1 MNTLN
6 QIIHIRRKKGLLFY
20 IAILAMVAG
29 MIPPQPVSAVAPN
42 APQMQTLF
50 AASINFQDDADTTPP
65 AGYLEDFGEA
75 YGARTGANQGSGL
88 SYGWIDINSG
98 SPVSLVGQGRDR
110 SSTGQ
115 SNLLLA
121 TTIHMNHPSTPPSGY
136 WEIAVPNGT
145 YSVTASVGDASGGGN
160 DPETHRINAEG
171 ISIINNYVPSGGAGS
186 NTRHTT
192 GSGTIT
198 VSDGKLTL
206 DYSGGGVNTKLNY
219 VEIQQQPDAPTQFPL
234 QINFNAEAGEQPAGY
249 LLDFGQAYSV
259 RNRAD
264 QGDSAYTYGWVN
276 ANDGATPL
284 DLSAGSSGNGR
295 DRGTSQP
302 DQRLDSLM
310 HMQADDLPGNFS
322 GVKTEGIWEIA
333 LPNGL
338 YEVTVAAGDPNVNA
352 NDPEVHALNV
362 EGAEAI
368 FGFAPSGPAGSAGHH
383 QAATLRV
390 GVTDGKLSID
400 AKGGLNTKINYVD
413 IDTVA
418 EDLPYVTSIN
428 PPNRS
433 TDVER
438 LIGLGADINVP
449 GAGCGVD
456 PSSLDDNVFLYAVNP
471 DGSNGALVPSSSN
484 TSGGNDTINL
494 APDQALAENTQYR
507 FVIDGVKS
515 ELNGSCPDGG
525 DTFPVFQ
532 SLFSTGT
539 ELGGGGGG
547 SGTFDPINEPGD
559 PQVSFEVV
567 DLGINGIFFTSVEMG
582 PDGKLYGASNNG
594 QIHRYTVNADGTLSN
609 GEILKGVAGDANPG
623 FPSNARLLIGLT
635 FDPDSTASNPVA
647 WATHT
652 VYGFD
657 GIGDRWGGK
666 ISRLSGPNLENV
678 QDVFVNLP
686 RSAKDHVT
694 NSIDYGPDGRLYL
707 SQGSN
712 LAAGVADN
720 SWGTRPET
728 LLTAAVLVFDDNDSA
743 VQNAISSDTPI
754 DVKTSEAWPGGNGDT
769 SVGTYNPYA
778 INAPLKVFATG
789 IRNAYDL
796 VWHSNGYLYVPTNG
810 TAGGGESPDFPVSGT
825 DYSYCSTVRPD
836 GRSASELP
844 SVDGINNN
852 SGATGT
858 QGTHE
863 KQRDFMFIV
872 DGNGGGYFGHPNP
885 ARCEWVL
892 NIGNPTSDKNE
903 PGEGQGGSKY
913 PVGTSPDPNYRG
925 YPNFPLNE
933 QVYDFDFNKSPN
945 GVIEYLGN
953 NFQGELQNRLLV
965 VRFSNNN
972 DLFTIQVDDDGSV
985 LGAQPGVD
993 VPGFGNAPGEPYND
1007 PLEVAQNVATGDLYL
1022 AQYDRGT
1029 PVNGAQKLFLL
1040 RPADR
1045 NVSDQPDIAV
1055 APTGLVFDQ
1064 VTDAGQSATQMV
1076 TVSNNGSGD
1085 LTLSEVSLIGANADE
1100 FVLVN
1105 DPTDGTVVPAGGSI
1119 DIDVAFD
1126 PSSNGPKEA
1135 ALRIASN
1142 DADTPLVDV
1151 ELDGLGK
1158 QGLGGANEPS
1168 LQWIL
1173 DTLDIPVNV
1182 GDNDPGTNK
1191 MGATDDAATAPLLG
1205 DEIAAQ
1211 LFQKVGTGTVDI
1223 DLLAVFGPTQNNP
1236 VTAFGWYA
1244 PSDSV
1249 NPNELFTVSNSPASN
1264 GQRLLPP
1271 LNGTT
1276 SFNPGSG
1283 SFGIYS
1289 RWPFFGDRL
1298 VYSQDDLNTFEGN
1311 ASRQHKVRVYELK
1324 DESGTVVPNAYVV
1337 ATEET
1342 TSGFDYQD
1350 IVVILRNVRPAQL
1363 NGDIATSPAELIYSG
1378 VKNTTTAAVST
1389 PDVVTIT
1396 NAGVD
1401 PLTINGATFAGANP
1415 GAFALNNPPSFPVT
1429 LNQGEQLLLAPQFT
1443 PGNNPSGSTGA
1454 ADLSAVLQINS
1465 DDADAPTVE
1474 VGLFGLSASGLQ
1486 GNKEPTLQQV
1496 LNTLGYGID
1505 AGFTTLTSNTSNF
1518 PIGDETLTSLFQ
1530 KAGPGDVGMTVVARY
1545 SPDELL
1551 PYGYYI
1557 PDGTQT
1563 PPLSQVAVIDTDG
1576 NGNNI
1581 SWEQTLFPQIQAGG
1595 ATTFDPGNNS
1605 FGLYVDSNTFNR
1617 TSYTQDDLNTGI
1629 PHATRIYPLKDRA
1642 GNPVPN
1648 AYIIGYEDASNGDYQ
1663 DYVFVLTNVEPATNA
1678 TPICDPISTL
1688 ECDDVPV
1695 VLPYSL
1701 SFTSDQGGLAS
1712 GNGIGTGF
1720 TMVDPPSARLTADN
1734 PVFNDNVPGYEPS
1747 KLTINTSAGTLSIA
1761 STKGIQYAQPAS
1773 QGEPSSTDTNSQINA
1788 LGVGFDASSQKLRI
1802 ETTIVNPPAFPTNN
1816 QSQQAGLYFG
1826 LNEDNYVKIVYGNA
1840 GNGNAKVQMLLE
1852 TDASGTLDYEGTD
1865 VDLNTDNFS
1874 QSGINSVTLALE
1886 IDPATGEAQAFY
1898 ATNGGAETLVAQNG
1912 NDSVSLPASFFA
1924 GVNHDQAGATD
1935 PISYAGVFTTNR
1947 RASGSLTFAFSDFS
1961 IAPAAA
1967 DAEAPT
1973 VTIDVSGTQNGDG
1986 DYLGSATVAV
1996 NASDAGGSGVASTEY
2011 SLDGGTT
2018 FQPYTGTLT
2027 FSDEGSY
2034 TVDAR
2039 ATDGAGNVG
2048 NATPVSFDVIDVS
2061 SGDIALTNR
2070 DWQFPSGVTEAGR
2083 AHFDSW
2089 MGFNRHQ
2096 NNRTAADANYGQHDS
2111 ATLRVTNA
2119 STDEE
2124 LQIFSFNLVG
2134 NTSGASGNPAFA
2146 LPNGEETLA
2155 DPIVLQPGGFYD
2167 VVINFIYSRATNTQ
2181 NENVFAQLEVESSD
2195 SDTPTASIGL
2205 GGTWQRQRE
2214 GGNEPNV
2221 AEIVEAFGFQTTIAN
2236 PGQPINNK
2244 GVIEAIGEEVLTPFW
2259 TRADDTQPVYV
2270 RQLAAFHSCCPNVAT
2285 FKIQPN
2291 ISSDNTNNVLTH
2303 NGDDGQSY
2311 LPRKGSGIGQSTVT
2325 PSNQYFGFKID
2336 PENSDWDLNTQPT
2349 ATDEGHHFRAWP
2361 ARDVNGELIPN
2372 AYLMVMDYAGINY
2385 DFNDN
2390 VYYVTNVAPAPNT
2403 VWRDK
2408 IPVDISVTLEA
2419 SDDPAAV
2426 GESLTYTATVIN
2438 NRDFF
2443 TAYEVLV
2450 EDDLPAN
2457 TTFVDASD
2465 GCTESGGT
2473 VSCTIDVGPAASS
2486 TVTIT
2491 VEPQQ
2496 EGSLENTVDASV
2508 FGLVVV
2514 PGSSTNPGT
2523 VSDQAS
2529 VTVQVADPANLPG
2542 TITIIK
2548 EASPESA
2555 QPFDFTGD
2563 LGPFTLVDD
2572 GSTGAEFNYNMQPAA
2587 APVPAGYEVDSGAA
2601 YGARSNGQTYGWL
2614 KTADDQPIDASVAM
2628 RDRNR
2633 SGIPQELDTF
2643 QHMQRGDCCD
2653 TGFMDEIY
2661 WQHELPAGR
2670 YEVKI
2675 VAGDQP
2681 AGDGEYDS
2689 QHQYNIEGAIVP
2701 ATPYQPTT
2709 SQEYL
2714 ELTVTV
2720 DVTDGALTIEPTDAA
2735 FNTKLNYVEITA
2747 VQPNAQLF
2755 TNVSPGTYGVTE
2767 VVPSDWA
2774 LTDIVCDDG
2783 DSTGDVGNATA
2794 TINLSGS
2801 EDVTCTFSNQ
2811 TAGVQTATLNGTATR
2826 QGRSDNSALLTV
2838 ELFDDQGTLV
2848 TTYND
2853 VVSDASGAFSISGID
2868 AGAYQI
2874 GVKANTNLRV
2884 MESATLVAGEAAGVD
2899 FGEMP
2904 SGDIN
2909 NDNEVDLFDLS
2920 LLSNSYD
2927 QSAGDAD
2934 YNENADLNGN
2944 SSVDLFDLSLLS
2956 NNYDQSGE
2964 GPATP

>member
-1 MNTLN
+1 
-6 QIIHIRRKKGLLFY
+6 
-20 IAILAMVAG
+20 MVVG
-29 MIPPQPVSAVAPN
+29 MVPPQPVSAAAPAAAPN
-42 APQMQTLF
+42 APQTQTAF
-50 AASINFQDDADTTPP
+50 AANINFQDANTTPP
-65 AGYLEDFGEA
+65 AGYLRDFGEA

-88 SYGWIDINSG
+88 SYGWISVSDG
-98 SPVSLVGQGRDR
+98 SPVSLVGQGRNR
-110 SSTGQ
+110 SGSQ
-115 SNLLLA
+115 SDLRLK

-136 WEIAVPNGT
+136 WEIEVPNGT
-145 YSVTASVGDASGGGN
+145 YDVTVAVGDASAGT

-171 ISIINNYVPSGGAGS
+171 VNIVNNFTPSGGAGS

-219 VEIQQQPDAPTQFPL
+219 VEIQQQPDVPTTFPI
-234 QINFNAEAGEQPAGY
+234 QVNFNAETGEQPAGY
-249 LLDFGQAYSV
+249 LLDFGQAYAV
-259 RNRAD
+259 RDRAD
-264 QGDSAYTYGWVN
+264 QGDSTYTYGWVN
-276 ANDGATPL
+276 ANDGTTPL
-284 DLSAGSSGNGR
+284 NLSAGTSGNGR
-295 DRGTSQP
+295 DRATSQP
-302 DQRLDSLM
+302 DQRLDSLV
-310 HMQADDLPGNFS
+310 HMQADDIPGSFS

-338 YEVTVAAGDPNVNA
+338 YEVTVAAGDSNNN
-352 NDPEVHALNV
+352 NDPETHALNV

-368 FGFAPSGPAGSAGHH
+368 FGFAPSGPVGSASHH
-383 QAATLRV
+383 QTATLRV
-390 GVTDGKLSID
+390 GVNDGRLTVD

-418 EDLPYVTSIN
+418 EDLPYVTSVN

-438 LIGLGADINVP
+438 LVGLGADISVP

-456 PSSLDDNVFLYAVNP
+456 PTSLDDNVFLYAVNP

-507 FVIDGVKS
+507 YVIDGVKS
-515 ELNGSCPDGG
+515 ELNSSCPDGG
-525 DTFPVFQ
+525 DTFPKFQ
-532 SLFSTGT
+532 SLFTTGT

-547 SGTFDPINEPGD
+547 GGTFDPINEAGD
-559 PQVSFEVV
+559 PEVAFDV
-567 DLGINGIFFTSVEMG
+567 VELGINGVFFTTLEKG
-582 PDGKLYGASNNG
+582 PDGKLYGATNNG
-594 QIHRYTVNADGTLSN
+594 QIRRYTINADGTLSN
-609 GEILKGVAGDANPG
+609 EEILKGVAGDANPG
-623 FPSNARLLIGLT
+623 FPSNPRLLIGLT
-635 FDPDSTASNPVA
+635 FDEDATANNLIV
-647 WATHT
+647 WVTHT
-652 VYGFD
+652 IFGFD
-657 GIGDRWGGK
+657 NVGQRWSGK
-666 ISRLSGPNLENV
+666 ISRLSGPNLETV

-694 NSIDYGPDGRLYL
+694 NSIAYGPDGHLYL

-728 LLTAAVLVFDDNDSA
+728 LLTAAVLTFDEDSAA
-743 VQNAISSDTPI
+743 VQNAISTNTPI
-754 DVKTSEAWPGGNGDT
+754 DVKTGEAWNGGGESNADT

-778 INAPLKVFATG
+778 ANAPLKVFATG
-789 IRNAYDL
+789 IRNAFDL

-825 DYSYCSTVRPD
+825 DYSYCSTVRSD
-836 GRSASELP
+836 GRSANQLP
-844 SVDGINNN
+844 TVDGINNN
-852 SGATGT
+852 AGAMGV

-863 KQRDFMFIV
+863 TQRDFMFIV
-872 DGNGGGYFGHPNP
+872 GENGGGYFGHPNP

-892 NIGNPTSDKNE
+892 NIGNPLSDKNE
-903 PGEGQGGSKY
+903 PGEGQGGSRY

-925 YPNFPLNE
+925 YPNFLLNK
-933 QVYDFDFNKSPN
+933 QVYDFAFNKSPN
-945 GVIEYLGN
+945 GVIEYKSN
-953 NFQGELQNRLLV
+953 NFSGELQNRLLV

-972 DLFTIQVDDDGSV
+972 DIFTIQVDSDGSV
-985 LGAQPGVD
+985 LGAQPGAD
-993 VPGFGNAPGEPYND
+993 VEGFGNAPGEPFND
-1007 PLEVAQNVATGDLYL
+1007 PLEIGQNPSTGDLYL
-1022 AQYDRGT
+1022 AQYDRGGS
-1029 PVNGAQKLFLL
+1029 NQKLYLL
-1040 RPADR
+1040 RPTDR
-1045 NVSDQPDIAV
+1045 ANDQPDIAV
-1055 APTGLVFDQ
+1055 DPTGLVFDQ
-1064 VTDAGQSATQMV
+1064 VTSAGQSATQQV
-1076 TVSNNGSGD
+1076 TVRNNGNGD
-1085 LTLSEVSLIGANADE
+1085 LTLSEVSLIGMDAGQ

-1105 DPTDGTVVPAGGSI
+1105 DPADGTVVPAGGSI
-1119 DIDVAFD
+1119 NIDVAFD

-1135 ALRIASN
+1135 TLRIAS
-1142 DADTPLVDV
+1142 DDVDTPLVDV

-1182 GDNDPGTNK
+1182 GDDDPSTNK

-1236 VTAFGWYA
+1236 VTAFGWYT
-1244 PSDSV
+1244 PGDSAS
-1249 NPNELFTVSNSPASN
+1249 PNELFTVSNSPASN

-1276 SFNPGSG
+1276 SFNPGSD

-1289 RWPFFGDRL
+1289 RWPFFSNRL
-1298 VYSQDDLNTFEGN
+1298 VYSQDNLNTWESN

-1324 DESGTVVPNAYVV
+1324 DESGSVVPNAYVV

-1350 IVVILRNVRPAQL
+1350 IVVILRNVRPAQV

-1378 VKNTTTAAVST
+1378 VKNTTTAAVSS
-1389 PDVVTIT
+1389 PSVVTIT

-1415 GAFALNNPPSFPVT
+1415 GAFTLNSPPSFPVT
-1429 LNQGEQLLLAPQFT
+1429 LNQGEQLTLTPQFA
-1443 PGNNPSGSTGA
+1443 PGDTPSGSSGA
-1454 ADLSAVLQINS
+1454 ADLSAVLQISS
-1465 DDADAPTVE
+1465 DDNDSPTVE
-1474 VGLFGLSASGLQ
+1474 VDLYGLSASGLQ

-1505 AGFTTLTSNTSNF
+1505 AGFATLTSNTNNF
-1518 PIGDETLTSLFQ
+1518 PIGDETETSLFQ

-1576 NGNNI
+1576 NGNNT

-1595 ATTFDPGNNS
+1595 ATSFDPGNNS

-1648 AYIIGYEDASNGDYQ
+1648 AYLVGYEDASNGDYQ

-1695 VLPYSL
+1695 TLPYSL
-1701 SFTSDQGGLAS
+1701 DFTSDQGGLAS

-1720 TMVDPPSARLTADN
+1720 TMVDPPSVRLAADD
-1734 PVFNDNVPGYEPS
+1734 PVFNDSAPGYEPS
-1747 KLTINTSAGTLSIA
+1747 KLTVNTSAGTLSIA
-1761 STKGIQYAQPAS
+1761 STMGIQYAQPQS
-1773 QGEPSSTDTNSQINA
+1773 QGSPFSTDTNSQINA

-1802 ETTIVNPPAFPTNN
+1802 ETTVVNPPTFPTNN

-1826 LNEDNYVKIVYGNA
+1826 LNEDNYVKVVYANA
-1840 GNGNAKVQMLLE
+1840 GSGNAKVQMLLE
-1852 TDASGTLDYEGTD
+1852 TDTSGTLDYEGTD
-1865 VDLNTDNFS
+1865 VDLNTGDFG
-1874 QSGINSVTLALE
+1874 QAGVNSVTLALE

-1898 ATNGGAETLVAQNG
+1898 ATNSGAETLVAQNG
-1912 NDSVSLPASFFA
+1912 NDSVNLPASFFA
-1924 GVNHDQAGATD
+1924 GIDHDQAGATN
-1935 PISYAGVFTTNR
+1935 PISYGGVFTTNR

-1961 IAPAAA
+1961 VAPAAA
-1967 DAEAPT
+1967 DEEAPT
-1973 VTIDVSGTQNGDG
+1973 VSIDVSGTQNGDG

-1996 NASDAGGSGVASTEY
+1996 NASDTGGSGVASTEY

-2048 NATPVSFDVIDVS
+2048 NATPVSFDVVDIS

-2070 DWQFPSGVTEAGR
+2070 DWQFPNGVTPAGR

-2096 NNRTAADANYGQHDS
+2096 NNRSAADENYGEHDT
-2111 ATLRVTNA
+2111 ATLRVTNV
-2119 STDEE
+2119 SPDEE
-2124 LQIFSFNLVG
+2124 LQIFSFNFVG

-2155 DPIVLQPGGFYD
+2155 NPIVLQPGGFYD

-2195 SDTPTASIGL
+2195 SDTPAASIGL

-2221 AEIVEAFGFQTTIAN
+2221 VEIVEAFGFQTTIAN

-2259 TRADDTQPVYV
+2259 TRADSTQPVYV

-2291 ISSDNTNNVLTH
+2291 ISNGNTNNVLTH

-2336 PENSDWDLNTQPT
+2336 PESSDWDLNTQPT

-2408 IPVDISVTLEA
+2408 IPVDISVTLAA
-2419 SDDPAAV
+2419 SDDPASV

-2443 TAYEVLV
+2443 TAYEVLI
-2450 EDDLPAN
+2450 EDELPAN
-2457 TTFVDASD
+2457 TTFVDASE

-2473 VSCTIDVGPAASS
+2473 VSCTIDVGPAASNA
-2486 TVTIT
+2486 VTIT

-2508 FGLVVV
+2508 SGLVVV

-2529 VTVQVADPANLPG
+2529 VTVQVADPTNLPG

-2555 QPFDFTGD
+2555 QTFDFTGD

-2572 GSTGAEFNYNMQPAA
+2572 GSTGAEFNYNFQLDS
-2587 APVPAGYEVDSGAA
+2587 APVPAGYEKDNGAA
-2601 YGARSNGQTYGWL
+2601 YGPRPNGQTYGWF
-2614 KTADDQPIDASVAM
+2614 KVADDTPIDAAAAT

-2633 SGIPQELDTF
+2633 SGISQELDTII
-2643 QHMQRGDCCD
+2643 HMQRGDCCA
-2653 TGFMDEIY
+2653 TGFTDEIY
-2661 WQHELPAGR
+2661 WAHALPAGR
-2670 YEVKI
+2670 YEVK
-2675 VAGDQP
+2675 VSFGDEP
-2681 AGDGEYDS
+2681 GSVDGYDS
-2689 QHQYNIEGAIVP
+2689 QHQVSIEGTNAP
-2701 ATPYQPTT
+2701 AAPFQASA
-2709 SQEYL
+2709 SQEYQQA
-2714 ELTVTV
+2714 TVVV
-2720 DVTDGALTIEPTDAA
+2720 DVTDGALTIRPSDAA
-2735 FNTKLNYVEITA
+2735 VNTKLNYVEITA
-2747 VQPNAQLF
+2747 VRPNAQVF
-2755 TNVSPGTYGVTE
+2755 TNVSPGTYSVTE
-2767 VVPSDWA
+2767 VVPSDWV
-2774 LTDIVCDDG
+2774 LSGIVCNDG
-2783 DSTGDVGNATA
+2783 DSTGDVGSATA
-2794 TINLSGS
+2794 TIDLSGS
-2801 EDVTCTFSNQ
+2801 EDVTCTFTNQ
-2811 TAGVQTATLNGTATR
+2811 AAGVQTATLNGTATR
-2826 QGRSDNSALLTV
+2826 QGRSDHSGLLTV
-2838 ELFDDQGTLV
+2838 ELYDSQGVLV
-2848 TTYND
+2848 TTYED
-2853 VVSDASGAFSISGID
+2853 VASDASGAWSISDIAPGT
-2868 AGAYQI
+2868 YQV
-2874 GVKANTNLRV
+2874 GVKAINTLRV
-2884 MESATLVAGEAAGVD
+2884 GQSVTFAAGDTAAVN
-2899 FGEMP
+2899 FGEMR
-2904 SGDIN
+2904 
-2909 NDNEVDLFDLS
+2909 
-2920 LLSNSYD
+2920 
-2927 QSAGDAD
+2927 AGDAD
-2934 YNENADLNGN
+2934 DNNAVNGADFQVVKNNYFQPVSDPNSPNADFNGDGSIN
-2944 SSVDLFDLSLLS
+2944 GGDFQLMK
-2956 NNYDQSGE
+2956 NNYFQSGWN
-2964 GPATP
+2964 PQQ